1 MDPMGYKSYFTW
13 LSRYPYLQK
22 CLSCGKWTS
31 EAHEPSIFDAVR
43 PTVSHPTSL
52 LVQPI
57 ALEDKFFW
65 PVEPSPSST
74 ANGKETPGIAQILV
88 DYHRP
93 SKKGHKRGVSPIFR
107 QTHMFLFF
115 FFRYQYNQLLRR
127 WSAVTLQLWS
137 IILKQAQ
144 HGDIN
149 HPWLGMISVPPCST
163 KKKMDL
169 GDGKHGIVLP
179 TLDPHGPMDWWSPP
193 GLVARQRAR
202 RRGKMLQPGA
212 NCWKRWHGEHK
223 WRISG

>member
-1 MDPMGYKSYFTW
+1 MLYIVAYIPYMDPMGYKSYFTW

-43 PTVSHPTSL
+43 PTVSHLTSL

-107 QTHMFLFF
+107 QTHMLFF
-115 FFRYQYNQLLRR
+115 FFDTNTISCCADDLLSHFSCDQSSWNRL
-127 WSAVTLQLWS
+127 SMV
-137 IILKQAQ
+137 I
-144 HGDIN
+144 
-149 HPWLGMISVPPCST
+149 
-163 KKKMDL
+163 
-169 GDGKHGIVLP
+169 
-179 TLDPHGPMDWWSPP
+179 
-193 GLVARQRAR
+193 
-202 RRGKMLQPGA
+202 
-212 NCWKRWHGEHK
+212 
-223 WRISG
+223 